1 MLFGIKNSQIDIC
14 RHLPEKS
21 SKTCKKF
28 SIKRFT
34 IEVFC
39 YIVGLLSRSTRKFL
53 HGEYMD
59 HKKIIIVDSNEK
71 DALELKTK
79 LGMEEGI
86 LVDKIFSNAD
96 NALAYLDYN
105 DIDLVIT
112 DIILQNSDGFDLL
125 EVLSTEKHLN
135 TKVIILSALNGD
147 AFIQKALS
155 LGADYYMIKPYS
167 YNILLKRINDVL
179 KSENDKKQK
188 VESKIAENNVTSID
202 GKLSNIFITV
212 GIPAHIK
219 GYQFLREAIKMA
231 IETPDIINSI
241 TKKLYPSIAK
251 KFDTSSSK
259 VERAIRHA
267 IEVAWNRG
275 KIENINNLF
284 GIKVYSDNEKPTN
297 GEFIALVAD
306 KMLIEGA

>member
-1 MLFGIKNSQIDIC
+1 MF
-14 RHLPEKS
+14 E
-21 SKTCKKF
+21 
-28 SIKRFT
+28 
-34 IEVFC
+34 
-39 YIVGLLSRSTRKFL
+39 
-53 HGEYMD
+53 
-59 HKKIIIVDSNEK
+59 KKILVLNANEEERNELIGK
-71 DALELKTK
+71 LEGNGSFKVCANFDNAQGALEFLK
-79 LGMEEGI
+79 
-86 LVDKIFSNAD
+86 SNKV
-96 NALAYLDYN
+96 
-105 DIDLVIT
+105 DLVIS
-112 DIILQNSDGFDLL
+112 DIILQNSDGFEFLEGIRKNDLDVK
-125 EVLSTEKHLN
+125 VL
-135 TKVIILSALNGD
+135 ILSAITKD
-147 AFIQKALS
+147 TFVQKALQ
-155 LGADYYMIKPYS
+155 LGASYYIMRPYS
-167 YNILLKRINDVL
+167 EDVL
-179 KSENDKKQK
+179 IQRIDEIINNNNIKVKEDTKISEISR
-188 VESKIAENNVTSID
+188 SKNID
-202 GKLSNIFITV
+202 SKLSNIFISV